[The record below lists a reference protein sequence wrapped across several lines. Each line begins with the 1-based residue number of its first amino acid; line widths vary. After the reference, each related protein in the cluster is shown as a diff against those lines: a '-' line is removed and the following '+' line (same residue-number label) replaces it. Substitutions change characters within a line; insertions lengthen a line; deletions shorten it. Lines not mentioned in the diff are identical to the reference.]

1 MYIID
6 GIAYAG
12 DYNKEIKIMSVKPLN
27 NMMMLITFSTG
38 ETRLF
43 DATYLLSMPAFKP
56 LEDPAIF
63 SHPLIDYG
71 VVTWN
76 KGEIDIAPE
85 TMYRESYPYQKD
97 SAYAGIG

>member
-12 DYNKEIKIMSVKPLN
+12 DYNKEIKVMSVKPLN

-38 ETRLF
+38 EVRLF
-43 DATYLLSMPAFKP
+43 DATYLLEMPAFGS

-63 SHPLIDYG
+63 SHPSIEYG

-76 KGEIDIAPE
+76 NGDIDIAPE
-85 TMYRESYPYQKD
+85 TMYCESYPYQED
-97 SAYAGIG
+97 SVYVGIG